1 VKINWSLLVSFA
13 VHAAILL
20 FGLVALPNPSEH
32 KISEPPPIAVNIED
46 FQDVAKRANQTTEPV
61 EAGAQAGRKAEG
73 AEGREEDRQAD
84 AEAGQGNQAGRSRA
98 AGPARSK
105 AGAKARAAQ
114 ACRNTA

>member
-1 VKINWSLLVSFA
+1 MKINWSLLVSFA

-61 EAGAQAGRKAEG
+61 ETERKP
-73 AEGREEDRQAD
+73 D
-84 AEAGQGNQAGRSRA
+84 EAPHANRRPSLKQSPSHQSPPKPNLTRSRLK
-98 AGPARSK
+98 S
-105 AGAKARAAQ
+105 
-114 ACRNTA
+114 